1 MINGLKPVRVKRVS
15 DQVFE
20 QLRDLI
26 FRGELKP
33 GEKIMPE
40 RDLSEALGVSRTTV
54 RNAINKL
61 VTLGYLAHKQ
71 GRGTFVR
78 SSAGL
83 GSNPFSLV
91 LGDPEITIGHILDVR
106 MGLECNAAAGAA
118 RNADSEDIAIITSH
132 LKDMKIEVRQGG
144 LGTEADVSFHM
155 AVAYATKN
163 PLQVLIMK
171 NFYDVLFTGIHTSL
185 ARLYEDPKNIDA
197 ILTQHTAIALAIEHR
212 QPATAETAMKGHI
225 GFVIDFFK
233 SLPDA

>member
-1 MINGLKPVRVKRVS
+1 MKTGLKPIRVKRVS

-33 GEKIMPE
+33 GQKIMPE
-40 RDLSEALGVSRTTV
+40 RDLGEALCVSRTTI

-71 GRGTFVR
+71 GQGTFVR
-78 SSAGL
+78 SSTGL
-83 GSNPFSLV
+83 GSNPFALV
-91 LGDPEITIGHILDVR
+91 IDDPEINIGHILDVR

-118 RNADSEDIAIITSH
+118 RNADSQDVEIIATH
-132 LKDMKIEVRQGG
+132 LAEMKTEVTQGR

-155 AVAYATKN
+155 AIAYATKN
-163 PLQVLIMK
+163 PLQVRVMK

-185 ARLYEDPKNIDA
+185 GRLYEDPLNIDA
-197 ILTQHTAIALAIEHR
+197 IVSQHTAIAAAIERR
-212 QPATAETAMKGHI
+212 QPDAAEAAMKHHI
-225 GFVIDFFK
+225 SFVIAFFK
-233 SLPDA
+233 SLAEA